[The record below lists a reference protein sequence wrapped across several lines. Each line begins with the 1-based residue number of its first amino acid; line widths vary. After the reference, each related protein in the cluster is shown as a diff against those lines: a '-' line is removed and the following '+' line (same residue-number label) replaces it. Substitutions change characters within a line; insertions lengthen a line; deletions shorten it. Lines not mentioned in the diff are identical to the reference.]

1 MRSYIAIFLMTLLLF
16 SCKNETETTV
26 DVSHIDVE
34 IDLQRFEVDFYNT
47 IEETLANTKEKY
59 PLFFPES
66 TPDSI
71 WLKKISDADEREL
84 YQETLK
90 KYGDLKSLEEQLSSL
105 FKHVKY
111 YNKDFVI
118 PKITTIISNIDYD
131 YRIIYNQASL
141 IISLDCY
148 LGTDHPFYGDYP
160 KYIRQNNTED
170 HIVVNIAENI
180 ISKQVLPYVNDRS
193 FLGKMIEAGKKMY
206 VLDRYLPTVSDR
218 EKIGYSTNKYDWAV
232 DNEEQVW
239 KYFLSKDMLYNT
251 DTKLNKQ
258 FLDDAPFSKFYLSQ
272 DNLSPGRIGV
282 FIGWQIVRSYMKNN
296 DATLQELLRIKPQDL
311 FLRSKYKPN
320 R

>member
-1 MRSYIAIFLMTLLLF
+1 MRNYIAIFLMIMLLL
-16 SCKNETETTV
+16 SCKNEKVATV
-26 DVSHIDVE
+26 DVSHVNAE

-47 IEETLANTKEKY
+47 TEENLADTKEKY
-59 PLFFPES
+59 PLFFPENTS
-66 TPDSI
+66 DSI
-71 WLKKISDADEREL
+71 WLKKISDPDEREL

-90 KYGDLKSLEEQLSSL
+90 KYQNLEPLEAQLTSL

-111 YNKDFVI
+111 YNKDFIV
-118 PKITTIISNIDYD
+118 PKVTTIISNIDYD
-131 YRIIYNQASL
+131 YRIIYNQTAL

-148 LGTDHPFYGDYP
+148 LGAEHPFYGDYP
-160 KYIRQNNTED
+160 KYIRQKNTQD
-170 HIVVNIAENI
+170 HIVVDIAENI

-193 FLGKMIEAGKKMY
+193 FLGKMIESGKKMY

-218 EKIGYSTNKYDWAV
+218 EKIGYSTEKYNWAV

-239 KYFLSKDMLYNT
+239 KYFLSKNLLYNT
-251 DTKLNKQ
+251 ETKLNKQ

-282 FIGWQIVRSYMKNN
+282 YIGWQIVRSYMKNN
-296 DATLQELLRIKPQDL
+296 DVTLQELIQIKPQDL